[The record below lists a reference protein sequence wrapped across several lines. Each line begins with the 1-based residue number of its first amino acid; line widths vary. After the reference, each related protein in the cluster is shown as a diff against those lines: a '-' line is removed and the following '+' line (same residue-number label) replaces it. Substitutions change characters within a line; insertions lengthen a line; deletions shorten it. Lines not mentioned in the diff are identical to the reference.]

1 MTDALNDAVRLAS
14 TEPPHESIESFEAA
28 LARHVPD
35 GQPGNAINRIY
46 RKLVPR
52 WHFAMLND
60 TERNQAFSAALRARV
75 KPEDLVLDV
84 GAGSGV
90 LAMMAVKAGARAVV
104 SCEVVEPV
112 AHIARRIIEANG
124 LSDRI
129 SIVPKLSSMLTLGRD
144 LPARADL
151 LVTETVDCGL
161 LGEGILPIIRHAR
174 QELLKQGAPIIPAKA
189 RVFFALLESNVI
201 HRINFTQEAGG
212 FDVSLFNRFSTQ
224 EYFPVRISTWSHALL
239 SPPAQALAFD
249 FGHDSLEPR
258 TVRLPVTPSRSG
270 VVHGVL
276 FWFELDLGSGILL
289 SNSPGNPS
297 SHWMQAVQCFET
309 PLRVERGQPVRAEV
323 VQDLT
328 SIRFTLTP

>member
-1 MTDALNDAVRLAS
+1 MTNVLNDAVRLSSA
-14 TEPPHESIESFEAA
+14 EPPHESIESFEAD
-28 LARHVPD
+28 LARQVPA
-35 GQPGNAINRIY
+35 GIPGNALNRIY

-60 TERNQAFSAALRARV
+60 TERNQAFASALQSWV
-75 KPEDLVLDV
+75 KPGDLVLDV

-90 LAMMAVKAGARAVV
+90 LSMMAVRAGARAVV

-112 AHIARRIIEANG
+112 AHIARRIVEANG

-129 SIVPKLSSMLTLGRD
+129 SVVAKQSSLLALGRE

-174 QELLKQGAPIIPAKA
+174 QELLKESARIIPAKA
-189 RVFFALLESNVI
+189 RVFFSLLESSVI
-201 HRINFTQEAGG
+201 HRINYTKEAGG

-239 SPPAQALAFD
+239 SPRTEALAFD
-249 FGHDSLEPR
+249 FARDSLEPR
-258 TVRLPVTPSRSG
+258 TLRVPVTPSRSG

-276 FWFELDLGSGILL
+276 FWFELDLGGGIFL
-289 SNSPGNPS
+289 SNSPDNPA

-309 PLRVERGQPVRAEV
+309 PLRVEGGQSVCAEV
-323 VQDLT
+323 TQDLT
-328 SIRFTLTP
+328 SIHFTLTH